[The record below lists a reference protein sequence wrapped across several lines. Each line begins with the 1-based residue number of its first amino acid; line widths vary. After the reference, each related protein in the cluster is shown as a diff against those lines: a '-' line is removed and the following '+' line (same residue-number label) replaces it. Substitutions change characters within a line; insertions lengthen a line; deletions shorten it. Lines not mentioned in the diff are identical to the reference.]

1 MERLE
6 MKKQKVPLKE
16 LRIRDPMAVVV
27 EKLGHKSARV
37 YGDMSKET
45 LKELLMSSLML
56 VPKVQSSISESFRDM
71 LDPRKT
77 AGRLRKQERSYK
89 KKIRK
94 SIKKR
99 DDVTWDRDSRWDL
112 YDEASTDEEMK
123 RKITKEVEAELE
135 EKEKEDEVEDEV
147 ETLPSCPSSLTEDL
161 NLSYDGKWLRKY
173 LKIPL
178 RMAFKEIVAKKPYD
192 PVGYLGFWLL
202 NYKKSFEDNKRHL
215 ELEEELYRLRC
226 LMIQPTPEEEVEQE
240 VLMVTTGEEEEN
252 LEVDWNFQ
260 HYNNN

>member
-1 MERLE
+1 MERRE
-6 MKKQKVPLKE
+6 MRMEKQKVPLTE
-16 LRIRDPMAVVV
+16 LRVRDPMTVVV
-27 EKLGHKSARV
+27 EKLGDKSARV
-37 YGDMSKET
+37 Y
-45 LKELLMSSLML
+45 ELLMPSLTL
-56 VPKVQSSISESFRDM
+56 VPKDQSSISNSFRDM
-71 LDPRKT
+71 LDPRET
-77 AGRLRKQERSYK
+77 ARRFRDQKRYK

-99 DDVTWDRDSRWDL
+99 NDVTSDRDSRWDL
-112 YDEASTDEEMK
+112 YDEASNNEEMM
-123 RKITKEVEAELE
+123 REITKEVDVE
-135 EKEKEDEVEDEV
+135 EEEEETEEDEV

-173 LKIPL
+173 MKIPL

-202 NYKKSFEDNKRHL
+202 NYKKSLEENKRHL

-240 VLMVTTGEEEEN
+240 VLQKMTTGEEEEN
-252 LEVDWNFQ
+252 VEVDWNFQ
-260 HYNNN
+260 RYNNNNNN